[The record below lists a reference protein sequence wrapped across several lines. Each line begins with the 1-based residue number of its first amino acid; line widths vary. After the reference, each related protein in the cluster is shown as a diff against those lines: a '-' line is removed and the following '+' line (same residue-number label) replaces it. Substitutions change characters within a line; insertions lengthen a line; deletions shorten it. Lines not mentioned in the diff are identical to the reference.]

1 LNRKIEFI
9 PVSFH
14 SLFAVKLIEFD
25 GFILFYD
32 RDRKAA
38 ANTMTYLEKHIST
51 ILENRLKEKVNDD
64 LSTITH
70 PPIYILSCVKDPSLL
85 NIRKFLNNLPNSDYC
100 VQCHSGTIRHFL
112 ESHFLPFLHQ
122 CSIEKYGKSSENIP
136 YQSEELLAGV
146 TSYFDN
152 NNRTIHSSTNDLMT
166 TSLERTRQ
174 PLINSN
180 RIASLN
186 LSSKSN
192 EHSPKHH
199 HRSVLTP
206 TNQEQSRFF
215 KLKSDIFFCY

>member
-1 LNRKIEFI
+1 MIIVFNVIVEQ
-9 PVSFH
+9 
-14 SLFAVKLIEFD
+14 FD
-25 GFILFYD
+25 I
-32 RDRKAA
+32 
-38 ANTMTYLEKHIST
+38 
-51 ILENRLKEKVNDD
+51 
-64 LSTITH
+64 
-70 PPIYILSCVKDPSLL
+70 
-85 NIRKFLNNLPNSDYC
+85 FLN
-100 VQCHSGTIRHFL
+100 VIFRFL
-112 ESHFLPFLHQ
+112 SIELNFIFSAHFLPFLHQ